1 MSNKEDQGLLFESL
15 DEFDL
20 IKREWINM
28 PEFHQEDIGPH
39 RQLVVSFKN
48 EEDVQAFAK
57 LIDQNITFKTKSLWF
72 PFDEHVKQFDKV
84 YVDKK
89 IVPSSLPEGAIKT
102 ECDYGIEDKED
113 LDGDR

>member
-1 MSNKEDQGLLFESL
+1 MSKKEDQGLLFDSL

-28 PEFHQEDIGPH
+28 PEFQQEDLSPD
-39 RQLVVSFKN
+39 RQIVVSFKSN
-48 EEDVQAFAK
+48 EDVQAFAK
-57 LIDQNITFKTKSLWF
+57 LINQNITFKTKSIWF
-72 PFDEHVKQFDKV
+72 PWVENEKQFDKV

-102 ECDYGIEDKED
+102 ECDYEDKED